1 MSAQPKDASAP
12 LAEPKQAA
20 AEVLA
25 GQPGP
30 TARRWLGPTALVVF
44 VLFAIDTFL
53 VVTKTRCSRATSQS
67 TWFIQQLNWGP
78 LVYPMELINASA
90 GIWQVLLGAVAIVAL
105 FIFERRAGWLML
117 IGSISSL
124 LDNLIK
130 LVISRQRPP
139 ADLVHILSPTT
150 GFSFPSGHAVFFTWM
165 AFMIAVSIAPKIRPA
180 FRPVLWILAVI
191 VIVLTC
197 IARVW
202 AGAHWP
208 SDVFGGVLLGSRLVG
223 VRAVA
228 ARALAAVPE
237 LPMVSRA
244 RPGEVMI
251 RVPVLAVA
259 IAAAAAVGVI
269 TAIVVMHPYLSL
281 DATVERDIQATNLGP
296 LTLTFPFLT
305 WLGGPGGVPMQ
316 IVVILLVLL
325 LNRRAWVLALAALAG
340 GLWYEASSTWSTDR
354 GRPSARSFA

>member
-1 MSAQPKDASAP
+1 VSALAKDTSAP

-25 GQPGP
+25 GRPGP

-44 VLFAIDTFL
+44 LLFAIDTYL
-53 VVTKTRCSRATSQS
+53 VVQNKVLPLDVPIAR
-67 TWFIQQLNWGP
+67 FIQQINWGP
-78 LVYPMELINASA
+78 IVYPMELINASA
-90 GIWQVLLGAVAIVAL
+90 GIWQVVIGAAAVVAL
-105 FIFERRAGWLML
+105 FILERRAGWLML

-165 AFMIAVSIAPKIRPA
+165 SFMIAVSLVPKIRPA
-180 FRPVLWILAVI
+180 YRPIVWILAVA

-208 SDVFGGVLLGSRLVG
+208 SDVIGGVLLGVGWSAFVLWLPERWLPSPSFKWFRGKPRL
-223 VRAVA
+223 A
-228 ARALAAVPE
+228 
-237 LPMVSRA
+237 
-244 RPGEVMI
+244 
-251 RVPVLAVA
+251 
-259 IAAAAAVGVI
+259 
-269 TAIVVMHPYLSL
+269 
-281 DATVERDIQATNLGP
+281 
-296 LTLTFPFLT
+296 
-305 WLGGPGGVPMQ
+305 
-316 IVVILLVLL
+316 
-325 LNRRAWVLALAALAG
+325 
-340 GLWYEASSTWSTDR
+340 
-354 GRPSARSFA
+354 